1 MNISAFTDTL
11 IATVIIYLPYF
22 SEKKPQ
28 NHAGKSFTLLQQIR
42 LIGLAHDLIF
52 LCQNW

>member
-22 SEKKPQ
+22 SEKKTPKPCRQ
-28 NHAGKSFTLLQQIR
+28 EFYLASADKTYRAGT
-42 LIGLAHDLIF
+42 
-52 LCQNW
+52 